1 MIGRRVLT
9 LPVAVLLALGLLG
22 AEQVG
27 AQQPPAAPMRSL
39 VEPFA
44 RKTIAGEVMSVDL
57 EKRTVVVRVI
67 EEGKR
72 QRDVPIALD
81 DRTVV
86 KKLRTPISGGDLSP
100 GHLVKVTYSE
110 HTGRLVARRIEVT
123 GKAVHQP
130 MP

>member
-1 MIGRRVLT
+1 MIERGILALLV
-9 LPVAVLLALGLLG
+9 PVIRALGLPG
-22 AEQVG
+22 AERVG

-44 RKTIAGEVMSVDL
+44 RKTTAGEVMSVDL
-57 EKRTVVVRVI
+57 EKGTVVVRVI

-72 QRDVPIALD
+72 QRDIPIALD

-86 KKLRTPISGGDLSP
+86 KKLRTPISRGDLSP
-100 GHLVKVTYSE
+100 GHLVKVAYTE
-110 HTGRLVARRIEVT
+110 HAGRLVARRIEVT

>member
-1 MIGRRVLT
+1 
-9 LPVAVLLALGLLG
+9 
-22 AEQVG
+22 
-27 AQQPPAAPMRSL
+27 MRSL